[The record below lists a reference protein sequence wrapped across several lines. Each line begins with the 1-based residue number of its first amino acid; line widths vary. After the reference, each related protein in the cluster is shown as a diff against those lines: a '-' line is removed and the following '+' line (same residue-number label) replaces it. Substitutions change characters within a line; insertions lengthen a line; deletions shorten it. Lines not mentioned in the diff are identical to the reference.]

1 MEIIIMSEKSAKFS
15 KFLMIQVLI
24 IGFIKMG
31 ETVFFF
37 FEQNY
42 LNLYL
47 EQILG
52 KEEIFI
58 TILVSTS
65 AVAGLIFQ
73 FVWGVVSDN
82 TRSKYGRRRPYFI
95 FGGIISGV
103 SMIVYAFSQDF
114 WLCLVL
120 DGFII
125 AVGTNAYLA
134 AERSLIP
141 DTFDKQIRGRA
152 NSFIGILGNIG
163 LVLALALFL
172 VSEMIFGYT
181 PEGETG
187 TFISP
192 TGFIILLSVG
202 GVFIILGGIL
212 GFRYVVET
220 PTEELPP
227 KKRFIQELKDTFNLK
242 ELKKQKEFGKI
253 LIALVIFR
261 TGSSVI
267 MPFLFSYILNLG
279 MSTVELLIA
288 IMGVSF
294 PVLFLRSYL
303 LGILSDKI
311 GRKKFLPITIIIT
324 AIMISLIPFAGSPGN
339 YVFWIILLCF
349 PFVMM
354 GLLGFA
360 GVLDAWS
367 QDLLPEEKRGQF
379 NGILNITFT
388 LSQVIGATVAG
399 LIVDFDNDVTRSW
412 IFPAAAFF
420 YLLSIP
426 FFAWVKDTL
435 KPKEDSI
442 ES

>member
-1 MEIIIMSEKSAKFS
+1 MSEKSAKFS
-15 KFLMIQVLI
+15 KFLMFQVLI

-65 AVAGLIFQ
+65 AVFGLIFQ
-73 FVWGVVSDN
+73 FIWGVISDN

-95 FGGIISGV
+95 FGGIISGI
-103 SMIVYAFSQDF
+103 SMIIYAFSQDF
-114 WLCLVL
+114 WFCLIL

-125 AVGTNAYLA
+125 SIGTNAYLA

-141 DTFDKQIRGRA
+141 DTFDKEIRGRA
-152 NSFIGILGNIG
+152 NSLIGILGNVG
-163 LVLALALFL
+163 LLLALALFL

-181 PEGETG
+181 PEGGTG
-187 TFISP
+187 TYITA
-192 TGFIILLSVG
+192 TGFIVLLSVG

-212 GFRYVVET
+212 GFKYVVEK
-220 PTEELPP
+220 PNEELPP
-227 KKRFIQELKDTFNLK
+227 KKRFMRELKDTFNLK

-253 LIALVIFR
+253 IIALVIFR

-267 MPFLFSYILNLG
+267 MPFLFSYILNIG

-294 PVLFLRSYL
+294 PILFIGSYL
-303 LGILSDKI
+303 LGILSDKF
-311 GRKKFLPITIIIT
+311 GRKKFLPIAIIIM
-324 AIMISLIPFAGSPGN
+324 AIMIALIPFAGSPGD
-339 YVFWIILLCF
+339 YKFWIIIICF

-354 GLLGFA
+354 GLLGFT

-367 QDLLPEEKRGQF
+367 QDLLPEDKRGQF
-379 NGILNITFT
+379 NGILNVTFT
-388 LSQVIGATVAG
+388 LSQIIGATVAG
-399 LIVDFDNDVTRSW
+399 LLVDFDNPVTKSR
-412 IFPAAAFF
+412 IFPAAAVF
-420 YLLSIP
+420 YLLSIL

-435 KPKEDSI
+435 KTEEKSDE
-442 ES
+442 